1 MSDSRRQ
8 YRALKQAVKQLYPG
22 EPQGNLARHLETL
35 VFMISGIIGGKSCQ
49 LPKIASR
56 APGPVHP
63 DSRTKQFSR
72 WVQNENVTFDL
83 YFLPF
88 VSPLLERLAAVRPLV
103 LTRTCGGAGVMDG
116 SAVARGCVTL
126 MVSVIYAHRAIPI
139 GWLVIEGAKGHFP
152 TESHLTL
159 AREVKARVP
168 ETATVIFLG
177 DGEFDSPELQ
187 TEVASY
193 HWQYVCRTAKNILIQ
208 VDDDWLSLAD
218 LGVTRGQHVFQKN
231 VRFTA
236 AAYGPVMVVAWW
248 DRRYPDPIYLVSNM
262 PSGQRACD
270 WYRKRMHTPA
280 PPAEQVRVE
289 TFFSDQKSRGFQI
302 DRSHLSDPQRVQRLL
317 IAASLAYLWVICL
330 GTVAHEDEWLP
341 IIHRRHR
348 CDLSLFQLGLRLL
361 DYLLNHDQPI
371 PSSFALEPE
380 SVR

>member
-8 YRALKQAVKQLYPG
+8 YRAIKRAMKQLYPG

-35 VFMISGIIGGKSCQ
+35 VFMISGIIGSKSCQ

-56 APGPVHP
+56 TPGSVHP

-88 VSPLLERLAAVRPLV
+88 VGPLLERLAAVRPLV
-103 LTRTCGGAGVMDG
+103 LIMDG

-126 MVSVIYAHRAIPI
+126 MVSVIYAHRAIPV

-152 TESHLTL
+152 TETHLAL
-159 AREVKARVP
+159 VREVKARVP
-168 ETATVIFLG
+168 ATATVIFLG

-187 TEVASY
+187 AELEGY
-193 HWQYVCRTAKNILIQ
+193 QWQYVCRTAKNILIRL
-208 VDDDWLSLAD
+208 DEDWLSLAD
-218 LGVTRGQHVFQKN
+218 LAVTRGQPVFRKQAL
-231 VRFTA
+231 FTK
-236 AAYGPVMVVAWW
+236 AAYGPVMVIAWW
-248 DRRYPDPIYLVSNM
+248 DARYPDPIYLVSNM
-262 PSGQRACD
+262 TSGQRACD
-270 WYRKRMHTPA
+270 WYRKRMHI
-280 PPAEQVRVE
+280 E

-302 DRSHLSDPQRVQRLL
+302 DRSHLSDPERVHRLL
-317 IAASLAYLWVICL
+317 LAASLAYLWVIYL
-330 GTVAHEDEWLP
+330 GTAAHDDDWLP
-341 IIHRRHR
+341 VIHRRHR

-380 SVR
+380 TVR